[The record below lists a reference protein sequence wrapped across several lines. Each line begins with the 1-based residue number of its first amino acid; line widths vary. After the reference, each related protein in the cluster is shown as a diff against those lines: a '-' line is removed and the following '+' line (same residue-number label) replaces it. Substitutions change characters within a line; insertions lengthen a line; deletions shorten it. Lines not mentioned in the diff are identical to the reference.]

1 MKALSVLQP
10 HASLVAIQAKKNET
24 RSWATKYRG
33 PLAIH
38 ASARMTNKQKDLCWL
53 KPFFDPLYDA
63 DLIDVNIDNFP
74 LGAVIATCNLVD
86 CLKIRDL
93 RPVKRD
99 GNIVQVAF
107 LEAKNSLI
115 EVMGDELA
123 FGDYTP
129 DRFAWMLED
138 VKQIEPVPAK
148 GKLGLW
154 EWEGDAK

>member
-1 MKALSVLQP
+1 
-10 HASLVAIQAKKNET
+10 VAIQAKKNET